1 VPPPTAPPCR
11 PATTRSTAPRRRGSP
26 IPLRPFRI
34 HRLGN
39 RAIIDAAA
47 DLFGE
52 VGYGDTGMID
62 VIELAATTKGTC
74 YYYFPTIEFDLFNQG
89 VVQRVLKPR

>member
-1 VPPPTAPPCR
+1 
-11 PATTRSTAPRRRGSP
+11 
-26 IPLRPFRI
+26 
-34 HRLGN
+34 
-39 RAIIDAAA
+39 
-47 DLFGE
+47 
-52 VGYGDTGMID
+52 MID